1 MKRNLGITAFVF
13 IVGLV
18 ISFSY
23 LNYAFKIE
31 QEKVDL
37 EIIATGDR
45 NYLALQA
52 LLENQLILLQALG
65 SFFQGSEN
73 VTRQEFAVF
82 TDPLL
87 KSRPEVQALG
97 WVPVVS
103 DKDREKF
110 EADQNKEFPGF
121 FISERATQGKMI
133 VRKQASDYFPVT
145 YIAPIKGNEQAV
157 GFDLSSHPVRKD
169 TIFQSIRTGE
179 MAATGR
185 ITLVQETEGDF
196 ALLVFYP
203 VKTNLG
209 ADGPTP
215 ADKQK
220 IRGFVT
226 GVFRIGDIIRKAK
239 MSLPQQDVSF
249 NLAVYDRSGMS
260 NQQVLYSELR
270 DNSNTKN
277 LFYQQFFPF
286 VDRQWELIAIPN
298 SDFMKRHQRFGLWVI
313 FGLGILITILLSTF
327 IYMQLKT
334 AQSIAQRVKL
344 RTHELQTSEMKT
356 QKILDTILNG
366 LITMDSK
373 GTVILFNPAA
383 EKIFQYQAEEV
394 VGQNI
399 KMLMPE
405 PYHEHHDQYLKNY
418 LETGIRKVIGIGR
431 EVLGK
436 RKDGSVFPLRLTVGE
451 MQVDGVNQYVGIVRD
466 ITEQK
471 QARLE
476 LIAAKEAAEEA
487 NRLKSEFL
495 NTMSHELRTPLTV
508 IMGNISD
515 LTDLDDLPDP
525 EEIVEITKDIEDSGD
540 HLMVLINDMLDLS
553 KIEAG
558 KMILHRENTKTEEI
572 IHSVINS
579 LTVLA
584 EKKGLNLV
592 GQTDDSHIWA
602 DSIRVKQILL
612 NIIGNAIK
620 FTAEGEI
627 KISTESD
634 GQMVTFHIA
643 DTGCGIDEAGQK
655 IIFDP
660 FRQVDGSSKRTA
672 GGTGLGLAITKK
684 LVELHGGT
692 IWLNSIIDQGST
704 FSFTLPISQEQQ

>member
-13 IVGLV
+13 IIGLV

-31 QEKVDL
+31 QEKIDL
-37 EIIATGDR
+37 EIIAAGDR
-45 NYLALQA
+45 NYLALQP

-65 SFFQGSEN
+65 SFFHGSDN

-82 TDPLL
+82 TEPLL
-87 KSRPEVQALG
+87 KSHPEVQALE
-97 WVPVVS
+97 WVPIVAG
-103 DKDREKF
+103 KDREKF
-110 EADQNKEFPGF
+110 EADQNRDFPGF
-121 FISERATQGKMI
+121 FISERAAQGEMI
-133 VRKQASDYFPVT
+133 TRQQATDYFPVT
-145 YIAPIKGNEQAV
+145 FVAPMKGNEQAV
-157 GFDLSSHPVRKD
+157 GFDLGSNPVRKD
-169 TIFQSIRTGE
+169 TIFESLRTGK

-185 ITLVQETEGDF
+185 ITMVQGTEGNF
-196 ALLVFYP
+196 ALLVFCP

-209 ADGPTP
+209 TDDTTSS
-215 ADKQK
+215 DKQK
-220 IRGFVT
+220 IRGFVL

-249 NLAVYDRSGMS
+249 NLALYDRSGMS

-270 DNSNTKN
+270 DISNSRN

-298 SDFMKRHQRFGLWVI
+298 SDFMRRHQRFGLWVI
-313 FGLGILITILLSTF
+313 FFLGILITILLSTF
-327 IYMQLKT
+327 IFMQLKT
-334 AQSIAQRVKL
+334 GQSIAHKVQL

-366 LITMDSK
+366 LITIDSQ
-373 GTVILFNPAA
+373 GAIILFNPAA
-383 EKIFQYQAEEV
+383 EEIFQYHAGEV
-394 VGQNI
+394 VGRNV

-405 PYHEHHDQYLKNY
+405 PYHDQHDQYLKNY
-418 LETGIRKVIGIGR
+418 METRIRKIIGIGR
-431 EVLGK
+431 EVLGR

-451 MQVDGVNQYVGIVRD
+451 MQVDGENQYVGIIRD

-471 QARLE
+471 KARLE
-476 LIAAKEAAEEA
+476 LIAAKEEAEEA

-558 KMILHRENTKTEEI
+558 KMVLNRENPKIKEI

-592 GQTDDSHIWA
+592 SQTDDGHIWA
-602 DSIRVKQILL
+602 DSIRVKQILI

-634 GQMVTFHIA
+634 GHMVTFHIA